1 MAEIL
6 GVDLSLVRNL
16 ALEIEESMRL
26 SDKPSNLWKDTFR
39 AELQSAGISGVGIF
53 EHHSATEF
61 ALSSWEVK
69 HLARVKRTIPVLEEP
84 ASPLGPLTPLIRKA
98 AGTANLFA
106 GSPYIEVGD
115 AGPELSGKVSLLMDV
130 PVEVSATTAN
140 DFVLW
145 SDMMSPLIKGSGLA
159 ADVETTIA
167 TTPEATRFYL
177 VLKQVRHEYAKGGA
191 IKDHAYLA
199 QLRQLAHHVNDEMG
213 R

>member
-16 ALEIEESMRL
+16 ALEIEESLRL
-26 SDKPSNLWKDTFR
+26 SGKPSNPWKDTFR
-39 AELQSAGISGVGIF
+39 SELQLAGISGVVIS
-53 EHHSATEF
+53 ETHSATEF

-84 ASPLGPLTPLIRKA
+84 ASPLGHLNPLIRKA
-98 AGTANLFA
+98 ADIANVVT
-106 GSPYIEVGD
+106 GPPYIEVWG
-115 AGPELSGKVSLLMDV
+115 AEPGSGESVSLLMDI
-130 PVEVSATTAN
+130 PIEVSATTAT

-177 VLKQVRHEYAKGGA
+177 VLKQVRHEYAEGRA
-191 IKDHAYLA
+191 IRDHAYLA
-199 QLRQLAHHVNDEMG
+199 HLRQLARQVNEEK